1 MSSCDGEDKR
11 KIPVRSIFLRPD
23 QYRKHWDE
31 ITPTKRSAHIR
42 DRIDKADQYD
52 VVVKRILDQFDRGG
66 DSLED
71 CIQELRHVF
80 EEAEHESR

>member
-1 MSSCDGEDKR
+1 MSSGDGEDKR
-11 KIPVRSIFLRPD
+11 MIPVRSIFLRPD
-23 QYRKHWDE
+23 QWKRHWDG

-42 DRIDKADQYD
+42 DLIDKADQYD
-52 VVVKRILDQFDRGG
+52 MAVKRILDQFDRGG

-80 EEAEHESR
+80 EEAEHGR